1 MTSQKGCGKREN
13 FGAGFGHFTG
23 ISGESQ
29 PHPKFHS
36 QSMAEAGWREQVPTP
51 AELENNQSS
60 QCGFTKHGWGV
71 FKCNACGYDITMV
84 KHLLQHWAGKRHI
97 KSIKEVGVQPKTE
110 GSGPTSKVVAP
121 NSAVVKETKRKG
133 RGSHVCLICFE
144 CGHSEDQ
151 CEARANK
158 TRRV

>member
-1 MTSQKGCGKREN
+1 
-13 FGAGFGHFTG
+13 
-23 ISGESQ
+23 
-29 PHPKFHS
+29 
-36 QSMAEAGWREQVPTP
+36 MAEAGWREQVPTP

-151 CEARANK
+151 CAGFAVVAQ
-158 TRRV
+158 TA